1 MEKNFVRLT
10 VRVNGELKHEVV
22 RYGSEAF
29 SLLNRAYYLCEDFHV
44 MFGDTVY
51 IGIEYGSC

>member
-1 MEKNFVRLT
+1 MEKNYVRLT
-10 VRVNGELKHEVV
+10 VRVNSELKYEVV
-22 RYGSEAF
+22 RYGSDAF
-29 SLLNRAYYLCEDFHV
+29 SLLNRVYNLSDDFHV